1 MTRII
6 LLPEFITIF
15 SIRHQCRHPPYLFV
29 FFHLHSI
36 LVKHKAKKIKQV
48 FDNQLLFMQQQ
59 RKTES
64 ERNAMKTNTEK
75 VDRRTVFDVVYHD
88 LNNYF
93 FFFLPL
99 MVIHNI
105 GW

>member
-1 MTRII
+1 M
-6 LLPEFITIF
+6 
-15 SIRHQCRHPPYLFV
+15 FV
-29 FFHLHSI
+29 FFI
-36 LVKHKAKKIKQV
+36 DTVLVKCKAKKIKQV
-48 FDNQLLFMQQQ
+48 FDNQLIFMQQQ